1 MDEAHHGHVSVGRV
15 QLHVDLL
22 VDQSLAVVVVVHADR
37 RHLGDDFF
45 KLGVRKKFLKWR
57 RGWKKYLLDN
67 TQVMRHRIVLQR
79 LVKECWRS
87 GPCRSP
93 FIVEWSVDRFHA
105 GLPDVSW

>member
-45 KLGVRKKFLKWR
+45 
-57 RGWKKYLLDN
+57 
-67 TQVMRHRIVLQR
+67 
-79 LVKECWRS
+79 
-87 GPCRSP
+87 
-93 FIVEWSVDRFHA
+93 
-105 GLPDVSW
+105 